1 MYIHFITKSSL
12 VRQNRK
18 TWHQGL
24 ETSGRGRSCLPPDG
38 RRVHSQVRS
47 PDPKPDRL
55 LELAAAGLLETHDAG
70 QEVRTKRR
78 IVKSRSHKIVKPF
91 FFF

>member
-1 MYIHFITKSSL
+1 
-12 VRQNRK
+12 
-18 TWHQGL
+18 
-24 ETSGRGRSCLPPDG
+24 
-38 RRVHSQVRS
+38 
-47 PDPKPDRL
+47 

-78 IVKSRSHKIVKPF
+78 IVKSRSRKIVKPF